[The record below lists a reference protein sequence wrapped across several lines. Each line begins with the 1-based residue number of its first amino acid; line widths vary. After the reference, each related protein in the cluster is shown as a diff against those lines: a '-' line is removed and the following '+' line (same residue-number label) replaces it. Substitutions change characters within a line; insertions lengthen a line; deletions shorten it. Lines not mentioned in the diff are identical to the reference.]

1 MIERSDEVPGQRGLF
16 ASTKG
21 LLATC
26 VSLLH
31 NRFELFSVELA
42 EEKARLISMLA
53 YGGAAFL
60 CIAAGLIFLAIFLT
74 VMLWDNNRLLA
85 LGIFSALFLGAGLA
99 SLVLAMGLV
108 RSGSRLFSA
117 SLAELRKDHESLASN
132 DAPGSP

>member
-1 MIERSDEVPGQRGLF
+1 MNEGGGETPVQHGLF

-26 VSLLH
+26 VGLLH

-42 EEKARLISMLA
+42 EEKARLISLLA

-60 CIAAGLIFLAIFLT
+60 CIAAGLVFLAIFLT

-85 LGIFSALFLGAGLA
+85 LGIFSTLFLGAGLA
-99 SLVLAMGLV
+99 SLALAVSLA
-108 RSGSRLFSA
+108 RSGSKLFSA
-117 SLAELRKDHESLASN
+117 SLAELSKDRESMATDEASKF
-132 DAPGSP
+132 P

>member
-1 MIERSDEVPGQRGLF
+1 MSEGGEETPVPHGLF

-21 LLATC
+21 LLVTC

-42 EEKARLISMLA
+42 EEKSRLISLLA

-60 CIAAGLIFLAIFLT
+60 CIAAGLIFLAIFFT

-99 SLVLAMGLV
+99 SLVLAMNLA
-108 RSGSRLFSA
+108 RSGSKLFSA
-117 SLAELRKDHESLASN
+117 SLAELRKDRESLATG
-132 DAPGSP
+132 DVAKSP